1 MQRRPLSDDECASI
15 RRLHGEGLALRAVA
29 REVGRAPSTVA
40 RFCEREGL
48 TFDRAQTAA
57 AVAAV
62 QVDFAARR
70 AVIQQRYLDIAE
82 ELQQRAVTAAPHA
95 QPAGADG
102 EVRRWVTDRPEPR
115 EVADLL
121 RAATAATNAELRL
134 ADYRARDSH
143 DDARDIVL
151 AFDVAVRGA
160 YTAQQQ
166 PEPDA

>member
-1 MQRRPLSDDECASI
+1 MRGRPLSDEELATI
-15 RRLHGEGLALRAVA
+15 RRMHGEGASLTAIA
-29 REVGRAPSTVA
+29 RHLGRHASTVSLA
-40 RFCEREGL
+40 CKRAGL
-48 TFDRAQTAA
+48 SFDRSKTAA
-57 AVAAV
+57 AVAAA

-70 AVIQQRYLDIAE
+70 AAIQQRYLDIAE
-82 ELQQRAVTAAPHA
+82 ELQQRATAAAPHA

-102 EVRRWVTDRPEPR
+102 RIRRWTTDRPEPR

-121 RAATAATNAELRL
+121 RAATAATAAELRL

>member
-15 RRLHGEGLALRAVA
+15 RRLHGEGLALRAIA

-48 TFDRAQTAA
+48 SFDRSQTAA

-70 AVIQQRYLDIAE
+70 AAIQQRYLDIAD
-82 ELQQRAVTAAPHA
+82 ELQQRATARAEHA
-95 QPAGADG
+95 TPAGADG
-102 EVRRWVTDRPEPR
+102 AIRRWTTDRPEPR

-134 ADYRARDSH
+134 ADYRARGSH
-143 DDARDIVL
+143 DDARDVVL
-151 AFDVAVRGA
+151 QFALAVRNA
-160 YTAQQQ
+160 
-166 PEPDA
+166 ELPDDTPPAD

>member
-1 MQRRPLSDDECASI
+1 MAQPLSDAEIATV
-15 RRLHGEGLALRAVA
+15 RRLHGTGASANAIA
-29 REVGRAPSTVA
+29 RELGRSPSTIT
-40 RFCEREGL
+40 RLCRREGL
-48 TFDRAQTAA
+48 SFDRAQTAA
-57 AVAAV
+57 AVAAH

-82 ELQQRAVTAAPHA
+82 ELQQRAISVADHA

-102 EVRRWVTDRPEPR
+102 DVRRWRTDRPEPR

-121 RAATAATNAELRL
+121 RAATAATTAELRL

-166 PEPDA
+166 PDAGT

>member
-1 MQRRPLSDDECASI
+1 MPHQPLSDAEMATI
-15 RRLHGEGLALRAVA
+15 RRMHADGASLRAIA
-29 REVGRAPSTVA
+29 RETGRHVTTVS
-40 RFCEREGL
+40 RWCRREGL
-48 TFDRAQTAA
+48 SFDRSQTAA
-57 AVAAV
+57 ATAATA
-62 QVDFAARR
+62 VDFAARR
-70 AVIQQRYLDIAE
+70 AVIQQRYLDIAD
-82 ELQQRAVTAAPHA
+82 ELQQRATARAEHA
-95 QPAGADG
+95 TPAGADG
-102 EVRRWVTDRPEPR
+102 AIRRWTTDRPEPR
-115 EVADLL
+115 EIADLL

>member
-1 MQRRPLSDDECASI
+1 MAQPLSDAEIAEI
-15 RRLHGEGLALRAVA
+15 RRLHGEGSSANGIA
-29 REVGRAPSTVA
+29 RQLGRAPSTVTRA
-40 RFCEREGL
+40 CERLGL
-48 TFDRAQTAA
+48 SFDRSQTAA
-57 AVAAV
+57 AVAAH

-70 AVIQQRYLDIAE
+70 AVIQRRYLDIAD
-82 ELQQRAVTAAPHA
+82 ELQQRATAVAPHA

-102 EVRRWVTDRPEPR
+102 EVRRWTTERPEPR

-134 ADYRARDSH
+134 ADYRAKGSH

-160 YTAQQQ
+160 YAAQQQ